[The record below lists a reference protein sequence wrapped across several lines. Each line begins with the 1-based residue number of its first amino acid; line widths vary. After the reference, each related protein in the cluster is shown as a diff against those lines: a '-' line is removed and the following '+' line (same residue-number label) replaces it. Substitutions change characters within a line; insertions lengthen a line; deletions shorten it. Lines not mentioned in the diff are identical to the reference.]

1 MSDDKK
7 AKIHEKKTFNGTP
20 ASEIHRKYAYGNNR
34 CICGEHP
41 IVQIKAFATIA
52 DLNQYEPGI
61 LLKIAKEHQ
70 GRVPV
75 AEFTYGKFVRI
86 GTVYACERCRNA
98 AEKAASKMPSWVLVE
113 INAGPNPKN
122 AVNFQVP
129 QSD

>member
-7 AKIHEKKTFNGTP
+7 KPIHEKKVFNGTP
-20 ASEIHRKYAYGNNR
+20 ASEIHRKYAFGNNR

-41 IVQIKAFATIA
+41 AIQIKAFATAA
-52 DLNQYEPGI
+52 DLDRYEPSI
-61 LLKIAKEHQ
+61 LLKIAKDNG

-75 AEFTYGKFVRI
+75 AEFTYGKFVRMA
-86 GTVYACERCRNA
+86 TVYACDRCRST
-98 AEKAASKMPSWVLVE
+98 AEKAAASMPSWVLVE
-113 INAGPNPKN
+113 INAGPNPNN